1 MSGEDEMQPTP
12 MVSVI
17 VPVYNASRF
26 LQKCLSSLAAQS
38 FDDFEAICVDDGSTD
53 ASANIVRGF
62 ADRDERF
69 ILVSKENSGYG
80 ASMNVGLDRARGR
93 YVAILE
99 SDDFFDSQAL
109 ELLVFAAEAAD
120 ADVAKGNFWLY
131 WTSPTERRVPFSV
144 VDSPLVGRTACPR
157 KDDDVAI
164 FFRKPSIWSG
174 VYRRSFLEENG
185 IRFLETPGASYQ
197 DAGFNFKV
205 WASAERATF
214 IADCVLCYRQD
225 NEASSVKSSAK
236 AFCVCDEYQSMAEF
250 VHERF
255 SGAEATR
262 LMGILERMKL
272 DSYLWNYDRLDPS
285 LRPEFVARISHE
297 MADDVAKGYVDR
309 MLFEP
314 GAAAD
319 LDALISDPERFVRS
333 RKAQNGPGGSAL
345 RYLVLGGVPL
355 LTKALQ
361 FKAQGHSVRR
371 TNQEG
376 AAL

>member
-1 MSGEDEMQPTP
+1 MSGEEEMIQTP

-17 VPVYNASRF
+17 VPIYNASRF
-26 LQKCLSSLAAQS
+26 LGKCLSSLAAQT

-62 ADRDERF
+62 VDRDKRF
-69 ILVSKENSGYG
+69 SLVCKENSGYG

-99 SDDFFDSQAL
+99 SDDFFDPQAL

-131 WTSPTERRVPFSV
+131 WASPSERRVPFSV
-144 VDSPLVGRTACPR
+144 VDAPLVGKTICPR
-157 KDDDVAI
+157 KDDDMAI

-205 WASAERATF
+205 WAAAERATF

-250 VHERF
+250 VDEHF
-255 SGAEATR
+255 SGAEASR
-262 LMGILERMKL
+262 LTSILERMKL
-272 DSYLWNYDRLDPS
+272 DSYLWNYDRLDEG
-285 LRPEFVARISHE
+285 LRPEFVERISHE
-297 MADDVAKGYVDR
+297 LADDVAKGRVDR
-309 MLFEP
+309 TLFEP

-319 LDALISDPERFVRS
+319 LDAIITDPKRFVRS
-333 RKAQNGPGGSAL
+333 RKAQAGPVGGAV
-345 RYLVLGGVPL
+345 RYLVLGGMPL
-355 LTKALQ
+355 LSKAVQ
-361 FKAQGHSVRR
+361 FKVRGHSVRR

>member
-1 MSGEDEMQPTP
+1 MQPTP

-17 VPVYNASRF
+17 VPIYNASRF
-26 LQKCLSSLAAQS
+26 LQKCLSSLAGQT

-53 ASANIVRGF
+53 ASADIVRGF
-62 ADRDERF
+62 ADRDKRF
-69 ILVSKENSGYG
+69 TLVSKENSGYG
-80 ASMNVGLDRARGR
+80 ASMNVGLDHARGR
-93 YVAILE
+93 YVGILE
-99 SDDFFDSQAL
+99 SDDFFDPQAL

-131 WTSPTERRVPFSV
+131 WSSPNERRIPFSV
-144 VDSPLVGRTACPR
+144 VDGPLVGRTFCPR
-157 KDDDVAI
+157 GDADLAI

-205 WASAERATF
+205 WAAAERATF

-236 AFCVCDEYQSMAEF
+236 AFCVCDEYQSMAEYVGEHF
-250 VHERF
+250 A
-255 SGAEATR
+255 GPEASR
-262 LMGILERMKL
+262 LTGILERMKL

-285 LRPEFVARISHE
+285 LRPEFVERISHE
-297 MADDVAKGYVDR
+297 MSDDVAAGRVD
-309 MLFEP
+309 MTLFEP

-319 LDALISDPERFVRS
+319 LDALVNDPARFVRS
-333 RKAQNGPGGSAL
+333 RDAL
-345 RYLVLGGVPL
+345 RLPAGGAARYLALGGVPL
-355 LTKALQ
+355 LAKALR
-361 FKAQGHSVRR
+361 FKAHGHSVRR

>member
-1 MSGEDEMQPTP
+1 MSGAVSLDATP
-12 MVSVI
+12 AVSVI
-17 VPVYNASRF
+17 VPIYNAARF
-26 LQKCLSSLAAQS
+26 LEKCLSSLVAQT

-62 ADRDERF
+62 VDRDERF
-69 ILVSKENSGYG
+69 SLVSKENSGYG
-80 ASMNVGLDRARGR
+80 ASMNMGLDRARGR

-99 SDDFFDSQAL
+99 SDDFFDPQAL

-131 WTSPTERRVPFSV
+131 WSSPSERRVPFSV
-144 VDSPLVGRTACPR
+144 VDASLVGRTICPR
-157 KDDDVAI
+157 RDDDMAI

-205 WASAERATF
+205 WAAAERATF

-250 VHERF
+250 VDEHF
-255 SGAEATR
+255 SGAEATH
-262 LMGILERMKL
+262 LTGILERMKL
-272 DSYLWNYDRLDPS
+272 DSYLWNYDRLDES
-285 LRPEFVARISHE
+285 LRPQFVERISCE
-297 MADDVAKGYVDR
+297 MADDVAKGRVDR
-309 MLFEP
+309 TLFEP

-319 LDALISDPERFVRS
+319 LDALIADPKRFVRS
-333 RKAQNGPGGSAL
+333 RKVQTGPAGSVA
-345 RYLVLGGVPL
+345 RYLVLGGMPL

-361 FKAQGHSVRR
+361 FKARGHSARR